1 MTNNFPEYYKQ
12 FRRRMTD
19 LNHAIPDTMAGFGKL
34 YSSAM
39 SSDGALDRKTK
50 ELIAVGIG
58 ISVRCD
64 GCIASH
70 VRAALRAGA
79 AREEILETIGVAVFM
94 GGGPSTVYGA
104 EALQA
109 LNQFESVAEPA

>member
-1 MTNNFPEYYKQ
+1 MNKNYTEFYDE

-19 LNHAIPDTMAGFGKL
+19 LNRAMPETMAGFGKL
-34 YSSAM
+34 HAATMSA
-39 SSDGALDRKTK
+39 DGALDRKTK
-50 ELIAVGIG
+50 ELIAVAIG
-58 ISVRCD
+58 ISARCD

-70 VRAALRAGA
+70 VRSALRAGA
-79 AREEILETIGVAVFM
+79 TRDEIMDTIGVAVFM

-109 LNQFESVAEPA
+109 VDRFERLAVPT